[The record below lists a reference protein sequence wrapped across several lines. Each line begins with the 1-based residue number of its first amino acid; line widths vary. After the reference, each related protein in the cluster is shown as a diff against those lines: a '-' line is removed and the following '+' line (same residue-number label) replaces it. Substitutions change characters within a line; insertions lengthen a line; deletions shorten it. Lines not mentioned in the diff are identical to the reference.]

1 MVVVVALA
9 VAGDAPVADVAVGNG
24 VGVGGG
30 SAESVGRSFVRG
42 NRLVESLP
50 HQPVVGHVV
59 LHPVRLGGER
69 LLRVDAG
76 RHDMH
81 SLRQAALDLRKQIAV
96 EAQLQDGAGFRL
108 PRELGVHH
116 FVGPVAKRTLRL
128 DPPQHVRPSRPAPR
142 AKRRLHDHSHA
153 AAHGPLRLRV
163 RAGLETRHVLR
174 KRFDVGRFV
183 RVAAFAQQLHF
194 LLLPLKARRTRNPP
208 VDPIQVQPR
217 QMPAG
222 EEVGQ
227 VGGGQP
233 KAVVGELHGAQ
244 RKARKQA
251 SYTAVRPSTF
261 RQRDPRAIQRRDS
274 GRHRVMVASRCP
286 GNRVPMDAPNVFE
299 IDLRTFQADVIE
311 RSRQVPVVVVFWTD
325 QVAPAVETKAVLERL
340 AAQYQGKFVLALS
353 DIAQDQTLAQQLR
366 VQAVPSIR
374 VIKDGQLAEQM
385 EGPQGERALRE
396 LIDALTQSPSEALQ
410 SQLADYLEAEDYDGA
425 LGVLQQAIGAEPNN
439 VGFKV
444 EWADVL
450 LLQGDLAGAR
460 TVLATIA
467 EDAPERERPAARLE
481 LLDEAAGMGSVA
493 TALAEV
499 EQDDS
504 NLEARYRAAVLLA
517 AERRYED
524 ALEQAMAILMQDR
537 KFRDDAGRL
546 TMVRIMSLM
555 PKGSNVAKAYRR
567 RMFNFLH

>member
-1 MVVVVALA
+1 
-9 VAGDAPVADVAVGNG
+9 
-24 VGVGGG
+24 
-30 SAESVGRSFVRG
+30 
-42 NRLVESLP
+42 
-50 HQPVVGHVV
+50 
-59 LHPVRLGGER
+59 
-69 LLRVDAG
+69 
-76 RHDMH
+76 
-81 SLRQAALDLRKQIAV
+81 
-96 EAQLQDGAGFRL
+96 
-108 PRELGVHH
+108 
-116 FVGPVAKRTLRL
+116 
-128 DPPQHVRPSRPAPR
+128 
-142 AKRRLHDHSHA
+142 
-153 AAHGPLRLRV
+153 
-163 RAGLETRHVLR
+163 
-174 KRFDVGRFV
+174 
-183 RVAAFAQQLHF
+183 
-194 LLLPLKARRTRNPP
+194 
-208 VDPIQVQPR
+208 
-217 QMPAG
+217 
-222 EEVGQ
+222 
-227 VGGGQP
+227 
-233 KAVVGELHGAQ
+233 
-244 RKARKQA
+244 
-251 SYTAVRPSTF
+251 
-261 RQRDPRAIQRRDS
+261 
-274 GRHRVMVASRCP
+274 
-286 GNRVPMDAPNVFE
+286 MDAPNVFE

-325 QVAPAVETKAVLERL
+325 QVAPAVETKATLERL

-481 LLDEAAGMGSVA
+481 LLDEAAGMGDVA